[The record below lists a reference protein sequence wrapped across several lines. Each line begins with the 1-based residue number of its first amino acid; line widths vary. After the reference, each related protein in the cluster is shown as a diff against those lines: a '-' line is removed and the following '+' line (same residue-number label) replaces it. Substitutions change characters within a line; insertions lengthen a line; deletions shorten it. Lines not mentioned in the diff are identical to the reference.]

1 MNRFKKPVFLVTYG
15 LILYFF
21 LLRFEVF
28 SGVMLKLLNLTKPFI
43 WGFALAY
50 ILNIPYTYFL
60 TKLFKSNKRDPRYK
74 LKKSLSLIA
83 SYLIFF
89 FIIGFIFSMLIPQLG
104 ESINIFMA
112 NSTEYYQTL
121 QNYLTDIVTKLKL
134 EPSIW
139 NEIQKAI
146 MSLVE
151 VLKGLLPSLIG
162 VVTSTASGLV
172 NLLGTLFI
180 SVYFLA
186 SKETLMSLVTRT
198 LDAFAT
204 TKTKTK
210 LKHVLEVT
218 DQTFRG
224 FIIGQL
230 TDALIIGIITFVCS
244 SLFGFPYPILLGF
257 LAGVTNVIP
266 VIGPFIGAVPCVLI
280 ILMVEPTKAIWYVIF
295 ITFLQQI
302 DGNFICP
309 KIVGDSTGLD
319 GLWILLAV
327 IVGGGFFGVV
337 GCLLAVPLCAVAF
350 KLYEE
355 FLSHRL
361 TTENASS
368 SDSAPNPQST
378 SPHSRRSH

>member
-1 MNRFKKPVFLVTYG
+1 MNRFKKPIFLITYG

-21 LLRFEVF
+21 LLRFDVF
-28 SGVMLKLLNLTKPFI
+28 SGVMQKFLSLIEPFI
-43 WGFALAY
+43 GGFALAY

-60 TKLFKSNKRDPRYK
+60 TKVLKAHEKDPYYK
-74 LKKSLSLIA
+74 WKKSLALIS
-83 SYLIFF
+83 SYVIFF

-112 NSTEYYQTL
+112 NSSAYYQTL
-121 QNYLTDIVTKLKL
+121 QNYLTELVSKLQL

-146 MSLVE
+146 LSLVE
-151 VLKGLLPSLIG
+151 FLKSLLPSLIG
-162 VVTSTASGLV
+162 LITNTASSIV
-172 NLLGTLFI
+172 NLICTLFI
-180 SVYFLA
+180 SIYFLA
-186 SKETLMSLVTRT
+186 SKETLFSLITRT
-198 LDAFAT
+198 LDAFASN
-204 TKTKTK
+204 KTKDR
-210 LKHVLEVT
+210 LRHILEVT
-218 DQTFRG
+218 NQTFRG

-230 TDALIIGIITFVCS
+230 TDALIIGIITFICS
-244 SLFGFPYPILLGF
+244 SLFDFPYPLLLAF

-280 ILMVEPTKAIWYVIF
+280 ILMVEPTKAIWYVVF
-295 ITFLQQI
+295 ITILQQI

-309 KIVGDSTGLD
+309 KVVGDSTGLD

-327 IVGGGFFGVV
+327 IVGGGFFGIV

-355 FLSHRL
+355 FLNQRL
-361 TTENASS
+361 STQA
-368 SDSAPNPQST
+368 APSKIHAAPSEK
-378 SPHSRRSH
+378 RKK

>member
-28 SGVMLKLLNLTKPFI
+28 SGVMHKLLTLTQPFI
-43 WGFALAY
+43 GGFALAY

-60 TKLFKSNKRDPRYK
+60 TKVLKSNRQDPHYK
-74 LKKSLSLIA
+74 LKKSLSLVT
-83 SYLIFF
+83 SYLLFF
-89 FIIGFIFSMLIPQLG
+89 FIIGFTFSMLIPQVG

-112 NSTEYYQTL
+112 NSSEYYQTL
-121 QNYLTDIVTKLKL
+121 QNYLTDIVSNLKL

-151 VLKGLLPSLIG
+151 LLKGLLPSLIG
-162 VVTSTASGLV
+162 LVTSTASGVV
-172 NLLGTLFI
+172 NIICTLFI

-204 TKTKTK
+204 SKAKSK
-210 LKHVLEVT
+210 LKHILEVT

-230 TDALIIGIITFVCS
+230 TDALIIGVITFICS
-244 SLFGFPYPILLGF
+244 SLFGFPYPLLLGF
-257 LAGVTNVIP
+257 IAGVTNVIP
-266 VIGPFIGAVPCVLI
+266 VVGPFIGAVPCVLI
-280 ILMVEPTKAIWYVIF
+280 ILMVEPTKAIWYVVF
-295 ITFLQQI
+295 ITILQQI

-309 KIVGDSTGLD
+309 KVVGDSTGLD

-327 IVGGGFFGVV
+327 IVGGGFFGIV

-355 FLSHRL
+355 FLDQRL
-361 TTENASS
+361 STPTT
-368 SDSAPNPQST
+368 ST
-378 SPHSRRSH
+378 STSTLPPQNAPSRSKKTK